1 MADGQKFFDNLKGK
15 VIAQAEDGFR
25 KSIDTLTAFHEGQR
39 TAEETTTPNPE
50 DLIDSVMPHV
60 HEMRSYLSD
69 VRMLVSYHL
78 AKTRRDDDRAE
89 KLEALCTY
97 VEEVRVVW
105 ANKGYQYFQLHQT
118 PLQVDEKCKE
128 MMKESWILLKETD
141 PDVVD
146 FNRFTIKNI
155 DFLSYMVSACIKLE
169 YYLNDIF
176 TVID

>member
-15 VIAQAEDGFR
+15 VIAQAKDGFR
-25 KSIDTLTAFHEGQR
+25 KSIDTLTAFREGQR

-69 VRMLVSYHL
+69 VLMLVSYHL

-97 VEEVRVVW
+97 VEEVRVVR
-105 ANKGYQYFQLHQT
+105 ANKGYQ
-118 PLQVDEKCKE
+118 
-128 MMKESWILLKETD
+128 
-141 PDVVD
+141 
-146 FNRFTIKNI
+146 
-155 DFLSYMVSACIKLE
+155 
-169 YYLNDIF
+169 
-176 TVID
+176 